1 MTIGSTDRPEF
12 RVNAREQARR
22 QLCQRRIG
30 VEDPLMFNQHD
41 VLVANVVP
49 RKHPN
54 DRCACRLP

>member
-1 MTIGSTDRPEF
+1 
-12 RVNAREQARR
+12 VNAREQARR

-54 DRCACRLP
+54 DCCACRLP